1 MNRESKGRRFRESV
15 EVEKPL
21 QIVGVINAYVAM
33 MAEHTGFKALYLSG
47 AGVANSAYGLP
58 DLGMTTLDNVAEEVR
73 RITSAVETPL
83 LVDIDTGWGSSLMIA
98 RTIKTMEA
106 AGAAAVHIE
115 DQPFIKRCGH
125 RLGKKVVPTEIM
137 VDRIKAAL
145 DARRDP
151 NFVIMARTDAYAIE
165 GHEKTLERAIAY
177 AEAGADMLFL
187 EAFTELKHYAEFRQ
201 NLEVP
206 ILANLTEF
214 GQTPLFTIQ
223 ELASAKVDM
232 ALYPLSANRAMNL
245 AALRTLQT
253 IRKEGSQKPLLESMQ
268 TREELY
274 GFLNYE
280 SFEEQLEEE
289 ICH

>member
-1 MNRESKGRRFRESV
+1 MKRESKGKQFRESV
-15 EVEKPL
+15 LTEQPL

-33 MAEHTGFKALYLSG
+33 MAAHSGFKALYLSG
-47 AGVANSAYGLP
+47 AGIANSAFGLP

-73 RITSAVETPL
+73 RITSAVLTPL

-98 RTIKTMEA
+98 RSIKTIEF

-125 RLGKKVVPTEIM
+125 RLGKKVVPKEVM

-145 DARRDP
+145 DARTDP

-187 EAFTELKHYAEFRQ
+187 EAFTELKQYADFRQ
-201 NLEVP
+201 HLQVP

-214 GQTPLFTIQ
+214 GQTPLFTLQ
-223 ELASAKVDM
+223 ELASAKIDM

-245 AALRTLQT
+245 AALKTLQT
-253 IRKEGSQKPLLESMQ
+253 IRNHGTQKSLLESMQ

-289 ICH
+289 ICQ